1 MKKNYSF
8 FCVLSLVLMLAIP
21 FQTAADDYVR
31 GDVDEDG
38 NVSIKDVTCLIDYL
52 LSNQWPEE
60 QPKPENT
67 DYTVGNVTFTMIY
80 VEGGMFTM
88 GATAEQ
94 GSSAESDE
102 KPAHRVT
109 LSSFYICSTE
119 VTQELWLEVMGTN
132 PSHFIGENLPV
143 ELVNWNACQE
153 FITKLNTATGLHF
166 RLPTEAE
173 WEYAARGGNKS
184 QGYKYSGSN
193 TVGNVAWYG
202 LNSSSKTHPVA
213 TKAPNELGIYDMSG
227 NVAEY
232 CQDWY
237 GSYSTA
243 QTDPT
248 GPTSGSYK
256 VLRGGYIGQ
265 LDNYCR
271 VSNREQVKPATTF
284 GNPAPYYGLRL
295 AMSYAE

>member
-8 FCVLSLVLMLAIP
+8 FFVLSLVFMLAIP

-265 LDNYCR
+265 LENYCR